1 MTDRELARAVSTMK
15 VEYLCWQQAVAEAGN
30 PDWWQCIQL
39 ASEYILGISAFYH
52 DSAAC
57 LLSGDTIV
65 AAAQEERFT
74 RVKGDERFRTRQ
86 IMETGMTRRIL
97 LPTVMLLV
105 SGATLAAHDLFLRA
119 DSYFVAPGGTVRL
132 QVLNGTFSKSENA
145 VTKDRLRELT
155 IVTSDGVTKPLDVAG
170 WAETGDTSI
179 VTAAVGESGTYVIGA
194 SLRPR
199 EIALEAKD
207 FNAYLASDGLP
218 DVLAERRRTK
228 ELALPARERYSKHV
242 KALVQVGS
250 SRTSGYGAELGY
262 PAELVPLDNPYS
274 LRPGG
279 TLRVRAVVEGSP
291 VANQVVIAGGRTS
304 GGGRIAPR
312 SVRTNRDGV
321 ARIPV
326 NTRGVWYVKFISMQ
340 RAAADTSIDYESKW
354 ATLTFGVR

>member
-1 MTDRELARAVSTMK
+1 
-15 VEYLCWQQAVAEAGN
+15 
-30 PDWWQCIQL
+30 
-39 ASEYILGISAFYH
+39 
-52 DSAAC
+52 
-57 LLSGDTIV
+57 
-65 AAAQEERFT
+65 
-74 RVKGDERFRTRQ
+74 
-86 IMETGMTRRIL
+86 MTRRIL
-97 LPTVMLLV
+97 VPALMLLV
-105 SGATLAAHDLFLRA
+105 SVGTLAAHDLFLRA

-155 IVTSDGVTKPLDVAG
+155 IVSSDGVTKPLDVAG

-179 VTAAVGESGTYVIGA
+179 VTVNVGESGTYVIGA

-218 DVLAERRRTK
+218 DILAARRRTK
-228 ELALPARERYSKHV
+228 ELELPARERYSKHV

-250 SRTSGYGAELGY
+250 TRTAGYGAELGY

-274 LRPGG
+274 LKQGG

-291 VANQVVIAGGRTS
+291 VANQVVIAGGRKS
-304 GGGRIAPR
+304 AGGRIGPL
-312 SVRTNRDGV
+312 SVRTNGDGV
-321 ARIPV
+321 ARIPISS
-326 NTRGVWYVKFISMQ
+326 RGVWYVKFIRMQ
-340 RAAADTSIDYESKW
+340 RAAADTAIDYESKW

>member
-1 MTDRELARAVSTMK
+1 
-15 VEYLCWQQAVAEAGN
+15 
-30 PDWWQCIQL
+30 
-39 ASEYILGISAFYH
+39 
-52 DSAAC
+52 
-57 LLSGDTIV
+57 
-65 AAAQEERFT
+65 
-74 RVKGDERFRTRQ
+74 
-86 IMETGMTRRIL
+86 MTRRIL
-97 LPTVMLLV
+97 VPTLMLLV
-105 SGATLAAHDLFLRA
+105 SAATLAAHDLFLRA
-119 DSYFVAPGGTVRL
+119 DSYFVAPDGTVRL

-155 IVTSDGVTKPLDVAG
+155 MVAADGVTKPVDMSG

-179 VTAAVGESGTYVIGA
+179 VTVRVGESGTYVIGA

-199 EIALEAKD
+199 EIALKAKD

-218 DVLAERRRTK
+218 DIVAERRRTG
-228 ELALPARERYSKHV
+228 ELDRPARERYSKHV

-250 SRTSGYGAELGY
+250 IRTMGYGAELGY

-291 VANQVVIAGGRTS
+291 IVNQVVIAGGRTS

-321 ARIPV
+321 ARIPISA
-326 NTRGVWYVKFISMQ
+326 RGVWYVKFIRMQ
-340 RAAADTSIDYESKW
+340 RAAADTTIDYESKW

>member
-1 MTDRELARAVSTMK
+1 
-15 VEYLCWQQAVAEAGN
+15 
-30 PDWWQCIQL
+30 
-39 ASEYILGISAFYH
+39 
-52 DSAAC
+52 
-57 LLSGDTIV
+57 
-65 AAAQEERFT
+65 
-74 RVKGDERFRTRQ
+74 
-86 IMETGMTRRIL
+86 MTRRIFV
-97 LPTVMLLV
+97 PTLMLLV
-105 SGATLAAHDLFLRA
+105 SAATLAAHDLFLRA

-155 IVTSDGVTKPLDVAG
+155 IVTADGVTKPLDAAG

-179 VTAAVGESGTYVIGA
+179 VTVSVGESGTYVIGA

-199 EIALEAKD
+199 EIALEAKE

-218 DVLAERRRTK
+218 DILAARRRAK
-228 ELALPARERYSKHV
+228 ELELPARERYSKHV

-250 SRTSGYGAELGY
+250 TRTAGYGAELGY

-274 LRPGG
+274 LRSGG

-312 SVRTNRDGV
+312 SVRTNSDGV

-326 NTRGVWYVKFISMQ
+326 STRGVWYVKFIRMQ
-340 RAAADTSIDYESKW
+340 RAAADTAIDYESKW